1 MRQKITENRMVDAFN
16 NYAII
21 NNIVLNLYAGGFS
34 HMTTTIGKRYLECC
48 CYCDT
53 EEEAQQAYDI
63 MKKVTGER
71 GEYESFNSTG
81 DYGVC
86 YYVQYNLRVENRFE
100 EDC

>member
-1 MRQKITENRMVDAFN
+1 MRRKITENKMVDAFN
-16 NYAII
+16 DYAFL
-21 NNIVLNLYAGGFS
+21 NNIVLNLYAGGFG
-34 HMTTTIGKRYLECC
+34 HMTTTIGKWFLECC

-71 GEYESFNSTG
+71 GDYDTFNRTG

-86 YYVQYNLRVENRFE
+86 YYVQYKLRVENRFE
-100 EDC
+100 EDY